1 MLIICAKALDCGK
14 KDLCGECAGAALNA
28 PDGRRTRREKVE
40 AARFFPSEEIEA
52 EQRRLATKRSR
63 RRALRSRA
71 SSAGAE
77 LLSFG

>member
-1 MLIICAKALDCGK
+1 MLMICTDALDCGK

-28 PDGRRTRREKVE
+28 PDGRRARREKVE
-40 AARFFPSEEIEA
+40 AARFFPSLEEIEA

-63 RRALRSRA
+63 A

-77 LLSFG
+77 LLSFD